1 MSYLHLFQSFTISEK
16 PHPQRQTDDDL
27 IVFSRCVAVQSDL
40 YALNLAAGPSPND
53 ENRGRRA
60 RPYLVP
66 RRRRTGI
73 GTV

>member
-40 YALNLAAGPSPND
+40 YALNLAAGALQPRPARVRTR
-53 ENRGRRA
+53 RGS
-60 RPYLVP
+60 
-66 RRRRTGI
+66 G
-73 GTV
+73 GW